1 MSNPMDKSPFANA
14 QRQLEGD
21 LMTIL
26 QQARAN
32 PRAFEEH
39 IRMSNPAAYQQAC
52 QIRNSGNPRNAILQ
66 LAQQRGIN
74 PNILR
79 MFGII

>member
-14 QRQLEGD
+14 PLQLESD
-21 LMTIL
+21 LMTLL

-32 PRAFEEH
+32 PVAFEQQ
-39 IRMSNPAAYQQAC
+39 IRMNNPTAYQQAC
-52 QIRNSGNPRNAILQ
+52 QIRNSSNPRNAILQ